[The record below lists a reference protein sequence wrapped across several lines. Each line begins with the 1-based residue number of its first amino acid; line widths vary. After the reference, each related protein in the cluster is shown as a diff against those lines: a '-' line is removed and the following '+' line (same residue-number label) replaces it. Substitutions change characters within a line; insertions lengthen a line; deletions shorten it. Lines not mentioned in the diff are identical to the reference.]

1 MSFIKIQPKAFDNGT
16 ASQLDWSV
24 TSYPRNGQMVQ
35 VGFTLLDDLN
45 NHVKSDVITFGNDV
59 VSQWNSDD
67 SVITNAVINKLQLQL
82 L

>member
-45 NHVKSDVITFGNDV
+45 NHVITFGNDV